1 MKEPTRVL
9 IAAPAG
15 YVGRQLLARFGR
27 EPDVHVRVLVADA
40 RRIQQDLHPE
50 TEVVEGNLLA
60 PALLLEA
67 ARGIDVAYYPV
78 RVAVLNQEFEPRL
91 RDFARKFRDACIEA
105 GVKRIV
111 HVGSPTAATRSTRLL
126 SAAQETMEILGAY
139 PERIQLVSLCPGLLV
154 GPGSV
159 SYELL
164 TGLVR
169 IPPVL
174 FLPSW
179 TRAEVRPLALRDMVE
194 YLVHAASLD
203 TTDPLALEVGAA
215 RVSVSDLLGLLMRI
229 THRSRVAIRVPFT
242 VPRLSAAVLTAA
254 TPFSYPMSLELV
266 RSLDALQQGP
276 QGAGSDK
283 ARDYFPEIS
292 PLTCEQA
299 IAEAVAETA
308 ADHVEGR
315 WTDSLADVSYRSSE
329 SAMRQARY
337 QDVRRQ
343 DFGDL
348 PPSRVFRSL
357 LALGGKA
364 GWFSFDL
371 LWRIR
376 GLLDKL
382 LGGFGTS
389 LGRRASGELRT
400 GDMLDVWRV
409 VDVVENE
416 RLLLEAQMNVFG
428 AAWLEFRLE
437 ENVLVQTAYYSPGGV
452 VGVLYWYS
460 MLPFHGFI
468 FPDMVKGIVTR
479 ARED

>member
-1 MKEPTRVL
+1 MRVL

-15 YVGRQLLARFGR
+15 YVGRQLLARFER
-27 EPDVHVRVLVADA
+27 EPDVQVRVLVADA
-40 RRIQQDLHPE
+40 RRVKQDLHPK
-50 TEVVEGNLLA
+50 TEVVEGSPLE
-60 PALLLEA
+60 PAILLEA
-67 ARGIDVAYYPV
+67 AQGIDVAYYPI
-78 RVAVLNQEFEPRL
+78 RVAALNHEFEPQL

-105 GVKRIV
+105 RVKRIV
-111 HVGSPTAATRSTRLL
+111 YVGSPTVSARPTRLL
-126 SAAQETMEILGAY
+126 STAQETTEILGAY
-139 PERIQLVSLCPGLLV
+139 PERIQLISLCPGLLI

-164 TGLVR
+164 AGLVR
-169 IPPVL
+169 TPPVL
-174 FLPSW
+174 FLPNW
-179 TRAEVRPLALRDMVE
+179 TRAEVRPLALRDMIE

-203 TTDPLALEVGAA
+203 TTDPLVLEVGAA
-215 RVSVSDLLGLLMRI
+215 RVSVSDLLKLVMQI
-229 THRSRVAIRVPFT
+229 THRSRAMIRVPFT
-242 VPRLSAAVLTAA
+242 IPRLSAAVLTAA

-266 RSLDALQQGP
+266 RSLDATRHGP
-276 QGAGSDK
+276 QDPGFDRAN
-283 ARDYFPEIS
+283 DYFPEIS
-292 PLTCEQA
+292 PLSCEQA
-299 IAEAVAETA
+299 IAQAIAETD
-308 ADHVEGR
+308 ADSVEGR

-371 LWRIR
+371 LWRVR
-376 GLLDKL
+376 GFLDKL

-389 LGRRASGELRT
+389 VGRRSSRELRT

-437 ENVLVQTAYYSPGGV
+437 GNVLVQTAYYSPGGI
-452 VGVLYWYS
+452 VGVFYWYS

-468 FPDMVKGIVTR
+468 FPDMVKGIVAR
-479 ARED
+479 ARES

>member
-1 MKEPTRVL
+1 MRVL

-15 YVGRQLLARFGR
+15 YVGRQLLCRFER
-27 EPDVHVRVLVADA
+27 EPDVHVRVLVADV
-40 RRIQQDLHPE
+40 RRVRQDLHPE
-50 TEVVEGNLLA
+50 TEVVEGSLLE
-60 PALLLEA
+60 PAILLEA
-67 ARGIDVAYYPV
+67 AQGVDVAYYPI
-78 RVAVLNQEFEPRL
+78 RVAALNHEFEPQL

-111 HVGSPTAATRSTRLL
+111 YVGSPTASARPTRLL
-126 SAAQETMEILGAY
+126 STAQETTEILGAY
-139 PERIQLVSLCPGLLV
+139 PERVQLISLCPGLLI

-169 IPPVL
+169 TPPVL
-174 FLPSW
+174 FLPDW
-179 TRAEVRPLALRDMVE
+179 TRAEVRPLALRDMIE
-194 YLVHAASLD
+194 YLVHAASLN
-203 TTDPLALEVGAA
+203 TTDPLVLEVGAA
-215 RVSVSDLLGLLMRI
+215 RVSVSDLLKLVMQI
-229 THRSRVAIRVPFT
+229 THRSRAMIRVPFT
-242 VPRLSAAVLTAA
+242 IPRLSAAVLTAA

-266 RSLDALQQGP
+266 RSL
-276 QGAGSDK
+276 GAARHGSQDVGSDRAK
-283 ARDYFPEIS
+283 DYFPEIS
-292 PLTCEQA
+292 PLSCEQA
-299 IAEAVAETA
+299 IAQAIAETDA
-308 ADHVEGR
+308 NSVEGR
-315 WTDSLADVSYRSSE
+315 WTDSFADVSYRSSE

-376 GLLDKL
+376 GFLDKL

-389 LGRRASGELRT
+389 VGRRSSRELRT

-409 VDVVENE
+409 VDVVDE
-416 RLLLEAQMNVFG
+416 R
-428 AAWLEFRLE
+428 AAAAGSPDECFRRGVARIQARR
-437 ENVLVQTAYYSPGGV
+437 NIASCRQRTTHRAASSASSTGTRCCHFTASSSRT
-452 VGVLYWYS
+452 W
-460 MLPFHGFI
+460 
-468 FPDMVKGIVTR
+468 
-479 ARED
+479 